1 MLSSKVSATT
11 DQDKSMDF
19 AATGKER
26 RIFGVDFS
34 GAKDACK
41 KIWISSAKPVGNT
54 LYIEECYR
62 LADRIGSTANSRSGR
77 DECFS
82 ALRSLIVREIDA
94 VFGIDLSFSLPESLM
109 EDSWEGFIESFSSN
123 YPSAEQFR
131 ESCRDKAAGKEI
143 KRASE
148 IRAKVPFS
156 VYNLRLYRQTYFGIR
171 DVISPLVRD
180 NLACVLPMQEARDGK
195 AWLIEIC
202 PACRLKKE
210 DMYIAYK
217 GKTDDRR
224 IARCRIL
231 EYFMSKGIVI
241 PSSLQELIVDDTE
254 GDALDS
260 IIATYSTF
268 RSLSRLSEISDTLPE
283 NYTIEG
289 YTFF

>member
-1 MLSSKVSATT
+1 
-11 DQDKSMDF
+11 MDF
-19 AATGKER
+19 AATGKKR
-26 RIFGVDFS
+26 CIFGVDFS

-41 KIWISSAKPVGNT
+41 KIWVSSGRSIGST
-54 LYIEECYR
+54 LHIEECYR
-62 LADRIGSTANSRSGR
+62 LADRMGSGASSHSGR

-82 ALRSLIVREIDA
+82 ALRSLIIRENDA
-94 VFGIDLSFSLPESLM
+94 VFGIDLSFSLPEHLM
-109 EDSWEGFIESFSSN
+109 EDDWESFIESFSSK

-131 ESCRDKAAGKEI
+131 ESCRDRTGGKEL

-171 DVISPLVRD
+171 DVISPLVND
-180 NLACVLPMQEARDGK
+180 GLVCVLPMQEAKDGK
-195 AWLIEIC
+195 PWLIEIC

-210 DMYIAYK
+210 DMYIPYK

-224 IARCRIL
+224 NARCRIL
-231 EYFMSKGIVI
+231 EYFMNKSLVI
-241 PSSLQELIVDDTE
+241 PSSLQELIVADTE

-268 RSLSRLSEISDTLPE
+268 KSLSRLSEIPDTLPE
-283 NYTIEG
+283 NYAIEG